1 MQAYDGASV
10 ISGRCTDVQK
20 KVMEVVPQAA
30 YRTWSCW
37 TVFFLVFF
45 FYGNRFMQQQRS
57 QEDSYIHK
65 RLIANINLGPCTKT
79 KTLHNSYICI

>member
-37 TVFFLVFF
+37 TVFFFCFF
-45 FYGNRFMQQQRS
+45 FFMETGLCNS
-57 QEDSYIHK
+57 KGHKKIATYI
-65 RLIANINLGPCTKT
+65 RN
-79 KTLHNSYICI
+79 